1 MDAKRFFDYYE
12 TDNWKD
18 VKNWKKK
25 LITWEMHQPKTREE
39 KKKDKQREIDEIC
52 KNLAYLDEVNYE
64 NK

>member
-25 LITWEMHQPKTREE
+25 LITWEMHQPKTKEE
-39 KKKDKQREIDEIC
+39 KKKIFMKIYKEHKRI
-52 KNLAYLDEVNYE
+52 NYIE
-64 NK
+64 TEPD